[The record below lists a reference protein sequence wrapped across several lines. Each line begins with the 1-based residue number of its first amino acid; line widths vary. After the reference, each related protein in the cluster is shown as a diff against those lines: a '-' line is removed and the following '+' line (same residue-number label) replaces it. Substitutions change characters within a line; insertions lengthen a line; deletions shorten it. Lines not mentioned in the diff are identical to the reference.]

1 MRKSTK
7 TPEQRRDDWLR
18 NQIRRITIKWP
29 AANDAKKA
37 ARVDR
42 RINPK
47 SGREAWHSKCAI
59 CGAIKPDSQ
68 MHLDHRVPII
78 PTDRQLKRKEDP
90 TRMDWNEYLDR
101 AFPDV
106 NQWDV
111 ICAEPCHSQKTA
123 KEQEQRRQSKQFTE
137 EQLQRLE
144 KKNKGKKNA
153 RATKRIV
160 RKIKQ

>member
-1 MRKSTK
+1 MKRIPK
-7 TPEQRRDDWLR
+7 TPDQRRDDWLR

-29 AANDAKKA
+29 AANDAKNA

-68 MHLDHRVPII
+68 MNLDHYVPII

-101 AFPDV
+101 AFPDIGG
-106 NQWDV
+106 WSV
-111 ICAEPCHSQKTA
+111 ICEEPCHAEKT
-123 KEQEQRRQSKQFTE
+123 KREQEQRRQSKQFTE

-144 KKNKGKKNA
+144 KKTKGKKNA
-153 RATKRIV
+153 RATKRLA
-160 RKIKQ
+160 RKIK